1 MKSLHYDGFH
11 FWGSEY
17 RKPLFKKWYD
27 GYTGFYIF
35 NRKILGLWLQDRNLV
50 VNFKK
55 RPFETKRIIDLTL
68 YIVHWIFVLNI
79 LEPNKSKYIGNIY
92 KDKYRDI
99 DISKW
104 YEGYTGIIILGLKF
118 IGFSISHKNTQDD
131 NEHLWVFLYIFG
143 FTFSIDIINKMK

>member
-1 MKSLHYDGFH
+1 VKSLHYDRFH

-68 YIVHWIFVLNI
+68 YIVHWIFIINL
-79 LEPNKSKYIGNIY
+79 LEVNKSKYIGNIKKETHFERNY
-92 KDKYRDI
+92 H
-99 DISKW
+99 W
-104 YEGYTGIIILGLKF
+104 YEGFTGIKILNLKF
-118 IGFSISHKNTQDD
+118 MGFSITDGNTQENDRYI
-131 NEHLWVFLYIFG
+131 WIFLYIFG
-143 FTFSIDIINKMK
+143 FTFSIDIIKIVE